1 MLVRG
6 ERTPGDACAEKT
18 KVLVVDDHQTFSD
31 LLGLALSA
39 EPDLEFVGAGHSV
52 SHGLDLAARLEPDV
66 VVMDVHVGEGDG
78 LAATAELTR
87 RLPATRVVVVTAFA
101 SRPMLDRAIAA
112 GACALLPKDGSLA
125 DLLGAVRASHSD
137 GFWVHPRLMRRL
149 VAVPGAADSDVP
161 VDLTQREDQV
171 LRLLAE
177 GMDARAISKGLG
189 ISIHTC
195 RGHVRSLLAKLGA
208 HSQLEAVAIAKRRG
222 LLSGERAG

>member
-1 MLVRG
+1 M
-6 ERTPGDACAEKT
+6 
-18 KVLVVDDHQTFSD
+18 LVVDDHQTFSD
-31 LLGLALSA
+31 LLGLALAA

-52 SHGLDLAARLEPDV
+52 AHGLDLAARLEPDV

-78 LAATAELTR
+78 LTATAELTR
-87 RLPATRVVVVTAFA
+87 RLPETRVVVVTAFA

-149 VAVPGAADSDVP
+149 VSVQGAGDADAAP

-177 GMDARAISKGLG
+177 GLDARSISKRLG

-222 LLSGERAG
+222 LFAGERAG